1 MLLHVCLRERINVF
15 IDGSQGREYVD
26 LLVRWNYSKVL
37 ICMDKHIAC
46 VLNLLCLCLKGRRR
60 VCACLCLYL
69 CI

>member
-1 MLLHVCLRERINVF
+1 MLLRVCLRERINVF

-46 VLNLLCLCLKGRRR
+46 VLNCF
-60 VCACLCLYL
+60 ACV
-69 CI
+69 